1 MILWHEERN
10 TPNSQMALDQS
21 NISAK
26 DAINLTESI
35 PQSRSTQQP
44 DLSHLRHSPTLRH
57 GMRDMRYWRH
67 GNWKTRV
74 KSRFRPAFNI
84 DRTPTFKEVYEGFYK
99 EKYRNQ
105 LKEGKKTASMYSSQA
120 AFRNS
125 STLHNMQFG
134 QIRYKDM
141 QDILNDCTLKHSSQE
156 LIVSLMHQMYA
167 YAIKYDIVDK
177 DYSASLFIPIS
188 DDDEHGV
195 PFTHDELQILWNNK
209 TNPIVEMI
217 LIMCYSG
224 FRITEIV
231 KLDVNLEEKY
241 FHGGIKTRYGKDRD
255 VPIYSQIYDM
265 VTHRPQKNM
274 LGCTT
279 PMFRKQM
286 YEKLES
292 LGIST
297 APTGEKHTP
306 HDCRHT
312 FSVLCEK
319 YKVNENDRKRML
331 GHSFGADITNGIYG
345 HRTVDDLRK
354 EIEKIKVPFNK

>member
-1 MILWHEERN
+1 M
-10 TPNSQMALDQS
+10 
-21 NISAK
+21 
-26 DAINLTESI
+26 
-35 PQSRSTQQP
+35 
-44 DLSHLRHSPTLRH
+44 
-57 GMRDMRYWRH
+57 
-67 GNWKTRV
+67 
-74 KSRFRPAFNI
+74 
-84 DRTPTFKEVYEGFYK
+84 
-99 EKYRNQ
+99 
-105 LKEGKKTASMYSSQA
+105 
-120 AFRNS
+120 
-125 STLHNMQFG
+125 
-134 QIRYKDM
+134 
-141 QDILNDCTLKHSSQE
+141 
-156 LIVSLMHQMYA
+156 SLMHQMYA

-319 YKVNENDRKRML
+319 YKVNENDR
-331 GHSFGADITNGIYG
+331 
-345 HRTVDDLRK
+345 
-354 EIEKIKVPFNK
+354 

>member
-1 MILWHEERN
+1 MARRKKHPKLPNGFGSIKYLGKGRYKPYGVYPPVTQYTSTGPVTPQALAYVETWDEGYEIL
-10 TPNSQMALDQS
+10 A
-21 NISAK
+21 
-26 DAINLTESI
+26 
-35 PQSRSTQQP
+35 
-44 DLSHLRHSPTLRH
+44 
-57 GMRDMRYWRH
+57 
-67 GNWKTRV
+67 TR
-74 KSRFRPAFNI
+74 KLENEGKIKIQTGIYI
-84 DRTPTFKEVYEGFYK
+84 DRTPAFKEVYEEFYK

-125 STLHNMQFG
+125 STLHDIQFG

-177 DYSASLFIPIS
+177 DYSTSLFIPIS

-209 TNPIVEMI
+209 TDPIVEMI

-241 FHGGIKTRYGKDRD
+241 FHGGIKTVAGKGRN
-255 VPIYSQIYDM
+255 VPIHSGIYNM
-265 VTHRPQKNM
+265 VVHRPQKNM
-274 LGCTT
+274 LGCTAAN
-279 PMFRKQM
+279 FRIQM
-286 YEKLES
+286 HNKLQS
-292 LGIST
+292 LNISY
-297 APTGEKHTP
+297 ASTGEKHTP

-312 FSVLCEK
+312 FSVMCEE

-331 GHSFGADITNGIYG
+331 GHSFGSDITNGIYG
-345 HRTVDDLRK
+345 HRTIEDLRK
-354 EIEKIKVPFNK
+354 EIEKIKIPYTK